1 MFYVQTKDNASNL
14 STQFQ
19 GNQIAIDSFRL
30 IGPNN
35 QGLMNN
41 NEIDPV
47 LNNCVNARHFK
58 DVALITNDLTNQA
71 IFVNNMLIKNQQ
83 VLNFCLNP
91 KLAFKG
97 DYVGGQLIT
106 DNDY

>member
-14 STQFQ
+14 STSFQ
-19 GNQIAIDSFRL
+19 ENQIAVSSFRL

-41 NEIDPV
+41 VEIDPV

-58 DVALITNDLTNQA
+58 DVALITNNLST
-71 IFVNNMLIKNQQ
+71 
-83 VLNFCLNP
+83 
-91 KLAFKG
+91 
-97 DYVGGQLIT
+97 
-106 DNDY
+106 

>member
-1 MFYVQTKDNASNL
+1 
-14 STQFQ
+14 
-19 GNQIAIDSFRL
+19 
-30 IGPNN
+30 
-35 QGLMNN
+35 MNN
-41 NEIDPV
+41 TEIDPV

-58 DVALITNDLTNQA
+58 DVALITNDLSNQS
-71 IFVNNMLIKNQQ
+71 IFVNNMLIKNLQ

-106 DNDY
+106 DNDYELEINSSVDISYARVGVFLFKYQVANIKDKIVTFLER